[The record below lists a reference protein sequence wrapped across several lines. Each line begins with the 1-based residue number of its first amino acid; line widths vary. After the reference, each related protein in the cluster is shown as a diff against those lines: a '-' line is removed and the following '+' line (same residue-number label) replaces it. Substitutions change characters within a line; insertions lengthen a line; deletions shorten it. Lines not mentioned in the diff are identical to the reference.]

1 LSTVIKSPP
10 EHFAARL
17 FESGQMYMAKIRHR
31 VKSGWVVVKNNNPGA
46 LPDPIFFVDKTLSNY
61 ELLPLI
67 NLALPTAKIFHTVR
81 HPMACTFSIF
91 KQYFHTG
98 HVYSYKIQTL
108 ASQYSGYRMLMQQW
122 QTLLP
127 RFVYDVRYED
137 VVLRSN
143 STVHAVLKHLGLLP
157 PPKWR
162 QFYKSEASI
171 ATASFAQARRPLYRG
186 SMDAWRRYGH
196 KLDLLQKLLS
206 PYVTKWE
213 ASESREPEEPLE
225 EEESGDSD
233 EDIEEDPYDEG
244 WDKDDEVETYEP
256 EEEHEEL

>member
-1 LSTVIKSPP
+1 
-10 EHFAARL
+10 
-17 FESGQMYMAKIRHR
+17 MYMAKIRHR
-31 VKSGWVVVKNNNPGA
+31 VKSGWVVVKNKSQSAAPER
-46 LPDPIFFVDKTLSNY
+46 IFFVDKTLSNY

-108 ASQYSGYRMLMQQW
+108 ANQYNGYRLLMQQW

-127 RFVYDVRYED
+127 DFVYDVRYED

-143 STVHAVLKHLGLLP
+143 STVHALFQHLDLLP

-162 QFYKSEASI
+162 QFYKTEASI
-171 ATASFAQARRPLYRG
+171 ATASFSQARRPLYRG
-186 SMDAWRRYGH
+186 SVDAWRKYGS
-196 KLDLLQKLLS
+196 KLDYLQKLLS
-206 PYVTKWE
+206 PYTAKWE
-213 ASESREPEEPLE
+213 ASESREAEEPLE
-225 EEESGDSD
+225 EEEVEAGSEEGADSMDAYD
-233 EDIEEDPYDEG
+233 ESSDKEAEED
-244 WDKDDEVETYEP
+244 TP
-256 EEEHEEL
+256 EEEHDEL